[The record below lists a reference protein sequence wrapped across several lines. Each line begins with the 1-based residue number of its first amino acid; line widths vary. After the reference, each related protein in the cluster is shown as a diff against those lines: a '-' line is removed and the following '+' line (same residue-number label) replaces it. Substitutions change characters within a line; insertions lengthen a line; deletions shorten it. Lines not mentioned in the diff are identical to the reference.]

1 MRLLLEVSHKDTRKT
16 NRLEVTNISYF
27 LYRCAIAFQWNLKL
41 IPLHWHHFIVAQL
54 HIRLHDAGDM
64 LLTNAHHILLAQRDM
79 ITIEAFAIV
88 ERIVVIYILY
98 VGI

>member
-1 MRLLLEVSHKDTRKT
+1 MCFLFEVGHKDTRKA
-16 NRLEVTNISYF
+16 NRLEVADITHLLHS
-27 LYRCAIAFQWNLKL
+27 RAIALQWNLKL